1 MVNRETTKPIHVLP
15 LLGKTDRHMKTP
27 KGIIFAFL
35 LLSAVAALAQ
45 GVDSD
50 GDSVP
55 DVADVY
61 PFNPFKSTDDWGQ
74 SVKDYPELFVASDIS
89 ELNRQGLTK
98 DLRLA
103 VKYFGKY
110 EWEWWSVGQGIDA
123 MLELATAVAVV

>member
-1 MVNRETTKPIHVLP
+1 
-15 LLGKTDRHMKTP
+15 MKTP

-74 SVKDYPELFVASDIS
+74 SVEDYPELFVASDIS
-89 ELNRQGLTK
+89 DLNRQGLTK